1 MNHSLKRK
9 TLPLLLAM
17 VLMLSACGKPSAAP
31 AQPVSEETP
40 AQAEPAVPE
49 ETPVQ
54 AQPAEPEAQAPR
66 ALSAEELR
74 TFTELF
80 GMPEYNGFLEKP
92 FLSPSEIEWDAV
104 LRNGAGIIEAGA
116 GEEEIADY
124 LAATDQKILYGDLF
138 VLRNS
143 VLSDFILRHTGLSQ
157 IPEGEPESWVYLSS
171 RDSFYLQHWANEQ
184 VLYDCVSG
192 EQSGDRY
199 VLRFTLNDSSPG
211 VDPRSHRGV
220 FADRILT
227 MTKSGDDYVMES
239 NVFCWDD
246 HCDPEQ
252 TFDVNLPQF
261 DGPVRFITYQEYNG
275 ETSIVLVKNGK
286 RLTELPTYVQ
296 ADTLAYLK
304 KVSAIGFFDFNADGM
319 QDIALIGDSDYGC
332 HALLFEALNTDE
344 AFWYFADL
352 DEAKLTEIGAGF
364 TIDGLKSVLTGGRAE
379 GVYGS
384 WQEAYAQ
391 VAKAY
396 NISDDRVM
404 YDLIY
409 ADADEIPELVIN
421 QPGYWTSLFTFE
433 NGQAR
438 CLMNRWSYGAGGNA
452 GYSYYPGTGVYYNG
466 NADYAGAIYYEYYM
480 SKRDTGEIDTDY
492 WVRHL
497 NFNDLNGDGEP
508 SEEELLASGDYT
520 GSSEYRS
527 EINPQMTKDEI
538 RAAIAVYQNMEM
550 LPLAGTMDYAT
561 LLSRLG

>member
-1 MNHSLKRK
+1 MKYSMRRII
-9 TLPLLLAM
+9 LPLLLTM
-17 VLMLSACGKPSAAP
+17 VLMLSACGKS
-31 AQPVSEETP
+31 SSTP
-40 AQAEPAVPE
+40 AQSMPE
-49 ETPVQ
+49 DPPVQ
-54 AQPAEPEAQAPR
+54 AEPAEPEAQPPR

-80 GMPEYNGFLEKP
+80 GTPEYNGFLEKP
-92 FLSPSEIEWDAV
+92 FLRPSEIEWDAV
-104 LRNGAGIIEAGA
+104 LRNGAGITEAGA

-124 LAATDQKILYGDLF
+124 LAATDQKVLYGDLF
-138 VLRNS
+138 VLRKS
-143 VLSDFILRHTGLSQ
+143 ALSDFALRHTGSGQ
-157 IPEGEPESWVYLSS
+157 IPEGEPVSWVYLSS
-171 RDSFYLQHWANEQ
+171 RDSFYLQHWANEMM
-184 VLYDCVSG
+184 LYDCVSG

-239 NVFCWDD
+239 NILCWDD

-261 DGPVRFITYQEYNG
+261 DGPVRLITYQDYNG

-286 RLTELPTYVQ
+286 RMTELSTYIQ
-296 ADTLAYLK
+296 ADVLAYLRK
-304 KVSAIGFFDFNADGM
+304 INAIGFLDFNADGM
-319 QDIALIGDSDYGC
+319 QDIALIGDSDYGT
-332 HALLFEALNTDE
+332 HALLYEALTTDDV
-344 AFWYFADL
+344 FGYFADL
-352 DEAKLTEIGAGF
+352 DETKLTDLGADA
-364 TIDGLKSVLTGGRAE
+364 TIDGLKSVLLSDRSE
-379 GVYGS
+379 NVYGS
-384 WQEAYAQ
+384 WQDAYAQ
-391 VAKAY
+391 TAKAY
-396 NISDDRVM
+396 SIADNRVL
-404 YDLIY
+404 YDLIF
-409 ADADEIPELVIN
+409 ADTDEIPELVIN
-421 QPGYWTSLFTFE
+421 EPGYWTSLFTFE
-433 NGQAR
+433 NGYAR
-438 CLMNRWSYGAGGNA
+438 CLMNHWPYGAGGNA